1 MTTAMVNDF
10 MLPATFLLYIPSR
23 DKGGNTIS
31 CFVLLNT
38 IVLPSNAQEV
48 TWTKHWYSTD
58 HDITLERAWGLAKN
72 VGTATLMSAPKE
84 GHAPIPLAVRVQNY
98 SINGA
103 IKARF
108 KISGVA
114 VPVLGFM
121 GEKHKQLFNNIIK
134 TNINIHITF
143 PTDSVPAPAPVPVS
157 APAPA
162 SVPIRNNKTK
172 SAGAGTLHPFVA
184 KQLLDLA
191 ILRKEMCPITVEEFA
206 PGHAAVMP
214 CGHIFMQFA
223 IEETFKKE
231 PNKCP
236 ACRQPGVPTYA

>member
-1 MTTAMVNDF
+1 MTTATTTLVNDF
-10 MLPATFLLYIPSR
+10 MLPPTFLLYIPSR
-23 DKGGNTIS
+23 DKGGNTLS

-48 TWTKHWYSTD
+48 SWAKHWYSTD
-58 HDITLERAWGLAKN
+58 YNITLERAWGLAKN
-72 VGTATLMSAPKE
+72 VGTATVMSAPKE

-98 SINGA
+98 STNGA

-108 KISGVA
+108 TTSGAA

-121 GEKHKQLFNNIIK
+121 GEKHKQMFNNIIK
-134 TNINIHITF
+134 TNINITIN
-143 PTDSVPAPAPVPVS
+143 PDPVPAPVS

-162 SVPIRNNKTK
+162 PAPAPVPIRNNKIK
-172 SAGAGTLHPFVA
+172 SAGTLHPFVA

-191 ILRKEMCPITVEEFA
+191 IIRKELCPITVEEFA
-206 PGHAAVMP
+206 QGHAAVMP

>member
-1 MTTAMVNDF
+1 MTSTT
-10 MLPATFLLYIPSR
+10 LPPTFLLYIPSR

-38 IVLPSNAQEV
+38 ITPPSGVQEV
-48 TWTKHWYSTD
+48 SWTKHWYSTD
-58 HDITLERAWGLAKN
+58 YDITLERAWGLSQN
-72 VGTATLMSAPKE
+72 VGTATVMSAPKE

-98 SINGA
+98 STNGA

-108 KISGVA
+108 TTSGAA

-121 GEKHKQLFNNIIK
+121 GEKHKQMFNNIIK
-134 TNINIHITF
+134 TNINITINTNPSTAPVSAPVPV
-143 PTDSVPAPAPVPVS
+143 PTPAPAPVSAPVPAPAPKT
-157 APAPA
+157 
-162 SVPIRNNKTK
+162 NKAK
-172 SAGAGTLHPFVA
+172 AAGTLHPFVA
-184 KQLLDLA
+184 KQLVDLA
-191 ILRKEMCPITVEEFA
+191 IIRKEMCPITVEEFA
-206 PGHAAVMP
+206 RGHSAVMP

-236 ACRQPGVPTYA
+236 ACRQPGIPTYA